1 MIYKKGVACNALF
14 EKMENY
20 VKKYDYVIWDF
31 NGTLLD
37 DVMTGID
44 AVNTLLIER
53 ELAPIESV
61 ERYRSVFRFP
71 VIEYYKDIGFD
82 FSKESYEEL
91 APKWVALYLENV
103 KSAGLY
109 PDVVESLERL
119 RQEGVGLSVLSASEL
134 GMLEDLLK
142 KHGIYGYFEEV
153 MGLDNIH
160 AGSKLALAQD
170 WRARHVGA
178 RALFIGD
185 TDHDVD
191 TAKELGADCVLVC
204 RGHQGREFLES
215 FGVPVCNSISEVL
228 NNYVF

>member
-1 MIYKKGVACNALF
+1 M
-14 EKMENY
+14 
-20 VKKYDYVIWDF
+20 KKYDYVIWDF

-44 AVNTLLIER
+44 AVNTLLAER
-53 ELAPIESV
+53 GLATLDSV
-61 ERYRSVFRFP
+61 EAYRAVFRFP
-71 VIEYYKDIGFD
+71 VIEYYKSIGFD

-91 APKWVALYLENV
+91 APKWVDLYLENV

-109 PDVVESLERL
+109 PDVVETLEAL
-119 RQEGVGLSVLSASEL
+119 RCEGVGLCVLSASEL

-160 AGSKLALAQD
+160 AGSKLALAHD

-191 TAKELGADCVLVC
+191 TAKALGADCALVC
-204 RGHQGREFLES
+204 RGHQRREFLES
-215 FGVPVCNSISEVL
+215 FGVPVFDSIKEV
-228 NNYVF
+228 FE